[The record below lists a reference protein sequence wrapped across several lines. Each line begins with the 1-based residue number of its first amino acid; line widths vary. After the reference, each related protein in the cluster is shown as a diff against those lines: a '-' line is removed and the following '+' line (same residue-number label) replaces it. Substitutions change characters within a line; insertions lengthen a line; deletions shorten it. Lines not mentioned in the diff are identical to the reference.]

1 VQTDA
6 FGERAGA
13 VTGQID
19 VAARPEPEKMPRG
32 VERLGDQKTPRP
44 GRRKAGKLSCECFRS
59 RACFMV
65 RVASSIEVRVW
76 APPEHVKV

>member
-6 FGERAGA
+6 FGSRRGHRANRRGGDA
-13 VTGQID
+13 K
-19 VAARPEPEKMPRG
+19 PEKMPRG

-59 RACFMV
+59 RACFIV

-76 APPEHVKV
+76 APLEHVKV